1 MRQLATYEGL
11 GHLTSLEG
19 RAAWSKR
26 MQRAHKFC
34 LIVEIFGIN
43 ILQAVPA
50 VSVSKLEKIPIGKLV
65 EVRDGD
71 LYKEEV
77 SRVQARITYLSALRA
92 SIFKID

>member
-1 MRQLATYEGL
+1 
-11 GHLTSLEG
+11 
-19 RAAWSKR
+19 
-26 MQRAHKFC
+26 MQRAQKFC

-50 VSVSKLEKIPIGKLV
+50 VSVSKLEKITIGKLV

-77 SRVQARITYLSALRA
+77 SRIQIRITYLSALRA